1 MIFYLNVNISNNM
14 VRTRRFAHK
23 IFNLGT
29 FSRGFASTVDEQ
41 KNLPFPEPISKRW
54 EAQSAF
60 FMTIVGYWG
69 RMVIRKF
76 KILFFLWRFT
86 AQKKKQKT
94 IDDKFWEYQNENIWV
109 AVSISY
115 SIISTFT
122 RLRDVLRSRDGRHL
136 LIKILTGNAW

>member
-1 MIFYLNVNISNNM
+1 M

-76 KILFFLWRFT
+76 KILFFL
-86 AQKKKQKT
+86 
-94 IDDKFWEYQNENIWV
+94 
-109 AVSISY
+109 
-115 SIISTFT
+115 
-122 RLRDVLRSRDGRHL
+122 
-136 LIKILTGNAW
+136 

>member
-1 MIFYLNVNISNNM
+1 M

-76 KILFFLWRFT
+76 KILYIYYL
-86 AQKKKQKT
+86 
-94 IDDKFWEYQNENIWV
+94 I
-109 AVSISY
+109 
-115 SIISTFT
+115 IIST
-122 RLRDVLRSRDGRHL
+122 LQS
-136 LIKILTGNAW
+136 

>member
-54 EAQSAF
+54 ETQSAF

-76 KILFFLWRFT
+76 KILFFLFT
-86 AQKKKQKT
+86 FLTASQHTVKLANYKP
-94 IDDKFWEYQNENIWV
+94 NLSN
-109 AVSISY
+109 
-115 SIISTFT
+115 ST
-122 RLRDVLRSRDGRHL
+122 SK
-136 LIKILTGNAW
+136 KILTSYFWSFLQFITSWKDSHFS